1 MGAQS
6 RYSLHPREL
15 YHPCLLFMD
24 THENLSSAHNA
35 SSHKGTPCPS
45 PSASGGPSSVCL
57 SPFPWPLGE
66 HRGSLCLPPAVA
78 KGTQNN
84 PVHCLFVSPK
94 AFESQ
99 RKREMRKQ
107 LKAPSECCTNIFPA
121 QGACEQGQSL

>member
-1 MGAQS
+1 MPISVGFRRA
-6 RYSLHPREL
+6 
-15 YHPCLLFMD
+15 FI
-24 THENLSSAHNA
+24 
-35 SSHKGTPCPS
+35 
-45 PSASGGPSSVCL
+45 SVCL

-121 QGACEQGQSL
+121 QEPVNRDRASKLLHFFSELGIMLELLVFEWTTPHRGLLWGNLAQHACTA